1 MRNFLWYCCFFFCL
15 PSGFAQSCKSFVFRH
30 NTDPVRDK
38 ICSSALIEDL
48 KELKERLQ
56 EIHPDAYRYTTPSA
70 LDSAFLQAIQRCGT
84 DKTLLEFTQIL
95 NDYLLKIR
103 DSHTFFNVRELLV
116 YERRKRYYFP
126 FVLAQMNNKFVI
138 TKSWKTMIPK
148 GAELLSFNDDV
159 PMNSINSALC
169 FSPIEGYSTT
179 AQKELSTHVLSGI
192 LNIQNPTKRARVSY
206 AFNGDTL
213 TKDINRPRLRKAL
226 NASEFLGADAKIT
239 YTRFENKGVLS
250 ISSFSPTSLGPF
262 KKRMDEVFKHI
273 KMDSIES
280 LAIDLR
286 NNTGGY
292 ILLQEY
298 LMSFLV
304 PEGTKYSNNY
314 VYKRS
319 DYDRFEQL
327 SKVQKWRFKRAA
339 KWYYPNGAIAQ
350 EWDFY
355 NSPKGTI
362 DTVLNEP
369 ILSNRYK
376 QEFRGK
382 CTLFING
389 MSMSAS
395 ANFAAW
401 FATVDRG
408 SIVGTP
414 ASGTQTGTFANPV
427 TVYLNNTA
435 LPIMIS
441 TMKVNA
447 LSDPTSN
454 KPISPTVLL
463 IPTLS
468 DIQSGKDIHL
478 SYFLSH

>member
-1 MRNFLWYCCFFFCL
+1 MFLCL
-15 PSGFAQSCKSFVFRH
+15 SILLTHGFAQSCKSFVFRY
-30 NTDPVRDK
+30 NTNPTQEK
-38 ICSSALIEDL
+38 ICSGALIEDL
-48 KELKERLQ
+48 KELKERLL
-56 EIHPDAYRYTTPSA
+56 EIHPDLYRYTSSRS
-70 LDSAFLQAIQRCGT
+70 LDSAFISAIERCST
-84 DKTLLEFTQIL
+84 ERTLLEFSQIL
-95 NDYLLKIR
+95 NDYLLEIR
-103 DSHTFFNVRELLV
+103 DSHTFFNVRELLS
-116 YERRKRYYFP
+116 YDRYSRHYLP
-126 FVLAQMNNKFVI
+126 FWITQMNEKFLI
-138 TKSWKTMIPK
+138 AKAWKSSFPI
-148 GAELLSFNDDV
+148 GCELLAFNHLE
-159 PMNSINSALC
+159 PQKTIKTALG
-169 FSPIEGYSTT
+169 FSPIEAYTSF
-179 AQKELSTHVLSGI
+179 AQEELSSYVLSGI
-192 LNIQNPTKRARVSY
+192 LNLQSPMKTAMVTY
-206 AFNGDTL
+206 VYNGDTII
-213 TKDINRPRLRKAL
+213 KEVKSPRLRKVL
-226 NASEFLGADAKIT
+226 NSPEFLGDNAQIT
-239 YTRFENKGVLS
+239 YQHYNKKAVLS
-250 ISSFSPTSLGPF
+250 ITSFSPTSIGSF
-262 KKRMDEVFKHI
+262 KKRLDDIFKKI
-273 KMDSIES
+273 KADSIES

-298 LMSFLV
+298 LMSFLT
-304 PEGTKYSNNY
+304 PEGTKYSNHY

-327 SKVQKWRFKRAA
+327 SRVQKWRFRKTAKR
-339 KWYYPNGAIAQ
+339 YYPNGAIAQ

>member
-1 MRNFLWYCCFFFCL
+1 MRNFLWYCCLILCL
-15 PSGFAQSCKSFVFRH
+15 PTGFAQSCKSFVFRH

-48 KELKERLQ
+48 KELKERLY
-56 EIHPDAYRYTTPSA
+56 EIHPDIYRYTTAPA
-70 LDSAFLQAIQRCGT
+70 LDSSFLQAVQRCAT
-84 DKTLLEFTQIL
+84 DKTLLEFTQIV
-95 NDYLLKIR
+95 NDYLLEIR
-103 DSHTFFNVRELLV
+103 DSHTFFNVRELLSYSRFSRHYLPFLLCRV
-116 YERRKRYYFP
+116 NANYF
-126 FVLAQMNNKFVI
+126 VV
-138 TKSWKTMIPK
+138 KSWNSSIPM
-148 GAELLSFNDDV
+148 GSELLAFNQR
-159 PMNSINSALC
+159 PPQYFYQTALD
-169 FSPIEGYSTT
+169 FSPIEAY
-179 AQKELSTHVLSGI
+179 AEHAKEELSTHVITGLCNLQS
-192 LNIQNPTKRARVSY
+192 LEKSIQVHYVYNE
-206 AFNGDTL
+206 DTL
-213 TKDINRPRLRKAL
+213 SKEIVRPRLRKAL
-226 NASEFLGADAKIT
+226 KASEFLGEDAKIT
-239 YTRFENKGVLS
+239 YTRFEKKGVLS
-250 ISSFSPTSLGPF
+250 ISSFSPNSLGSF
-262 KKRMDEVFKHI
+262 KKRLDEVFEHI
-273 KMDSIES
+273 ASDSIES

-298 LMSFLV
+298 VMSFLV
-304 PEGTKYSNNY
+304 PEGKKYSNNY

-327 SKVQKWRFKRAA
+327 SKVQKWRFKRTA
-339 KWYYPNGAIAQ
+339 KRYYPNGAIAQ

-355 NSPKGTI
+355 NSPKGTV
-362 DTVLNEP
+362 DTVLNDP
-369 ILSNRYK
+369 VLTNKNKRT
-376 QEFRGK
+376 FTGK
-382 CTLFING
+382 CSLFING

-401 FATVDRG
+401 FATLDRG
-408 SIVGTP
+408 SIIGTP

-454 KPISPTVLL
+454 KPILPTVLL
-463 IPTLS
+463 TPTSS
-468 DIQSGKDIHL
+468 DIKSGKDIHL